1 MKNLQTFDSARNW
14 DQIEEYASTIS
25 GALVYWENP
34 RLEVTSDDAKKI
46 VVDYYKIDEEVPAEL
61 AVTLESK
68 YYGYIEFNNPEVAFD
83 FVVDYFPRKDEVSD
97 DTYWYHKCCVTLH
110 TLLPL
115 RNASLSYSIT
125 PSGLTT

>member
-1 MKNLQTFDSARNW
+1 MQNLQTFDSARDW
-14 DQIEEYASTIS
+14 DQIEAYASTIS

-68 YYGYIEFNNPEVAFD
+68 YYGYIEFRNAEIAFD
-83 FVVDYFPRKDEVSD
+83 FVTDYFPRKDEVSD
-97 DTYWYHKCCVTLH
+97 DTYWYHCYVVR
-110 TLLPL
+110 PDGVVEYDNDAL
-115 RNASLSYSIT
+115 RKGKNV
-125 PSGLTT
+125 

>member
-34 RLEVTSDDAKKI
+34 RLEATSDDAKKI
-46 VVDYYKIDEEVPAEL
+46 VLDYYKIDEEVPAEL

-68 YYGYIEFNNPEVAFD
+68 YYGYIEINNADVAFD
-83 FVVDYFPRKDEVSD
+83 FVVDYLPRKHEVSD
-97 DTYWYHKCCVTLH
+97 DTYWYHCYVVRPDGVIEYDNDAMRKGNNV
-110 TLLPL
+110 
-115 RNASLSYSIT
+115 
-125 PSGLTT
+125 

>member
-1 MKNLQTFDSARNW
+1 MKNLQAFDSARNW
-14 DQIEEYASTIS
+14 DQIEDYASSIS

-61 AVTLESK
+61 ALKLESN

-97 DTYWYHKCCVTLH
+97 DTYWYHCYVVR
-110 TLLPL
+110 PDGVIEYDNDAL
-115 RNASLSYSIT
+115 RKGNNV
-125 PSGLTT
+125 